1 MTTIVIM
8 DFSVYKISIERVRQL
23 VAKRLRRNR
32 KWGERLKVE
41 SIEFQKAK
49 KIFEIKSTS
58 LKSVIKTAF
67 EKLSNNRFHICFL
80 DDFSFQENSNSYVR
94 LFLYEDDGFPV
105 LEFAFN
111 VEKKDY
117 DDIFSFFHKF
127 NEKCNLENSF
137 PFNISDDSMSYINQE
152 LFDFIFNSEFQKY
165 WVFYEPLCSMYN
177 EEAIIDLF
185 NKCGVLDSFPIRF
198 IENKIAKIPENVK
211 IVTNGIFN
219 FLKTDMIEKIIIPK
233 NVEKVEKFAFG
244 NCPENVEVICENKNL
259 LLPNP
264 LFPQSRRFSALR
276 EYIES

>member
-1 MTTIVIM
+1 M

-32 KWGERLKVE
+32 KWGERLNIKSV
-41 SIEFQKAK
+41 EFQKTK
-49 KIFEIKSTS
+49 KILEIKSTS

-67 EKLSNNRFHICFL
+67 EELPNNRFHICFL

-165 WVFYEPLCSMYN
+165 WVFYEPIYRLYEKKAMT
-177 EEAIIDLF
+177 DFF
-185 NKCGVLDSFPIRF
+185 NKCGVLDSFPSSF

-211 IVTNGIFN
+211 IITNGIFN
-219 FLKTDMIEKIIIPK
+219 FLRTEEIEKIIIPK
-233 NVEKVEKFAFG
+233 NVEKVGKFAFG